1 MKSSIYALLI
11 AGLCGL
17 MSSAIAAPLI
27 ERIGAPLAHPW
38 GMDFLDDS
46 TVLVTERSGKLYK
59 INLADGTRQP
69 ITGLPDI
76 EARRQGGLLDI
87 AIATLDN
94 GPATVFFCYSKPVTG
109 GSVTAIEIGRAHV

>member
-1 MKSSIYALLI
+1 MKPFIYAVLI

-17 MSSAIAAPLI
+17 VNSAIAAPLI

-59 INLADGTRQP
+59 ISLADGSRQP

-76 EARRQGGLLDI
+76 EARR
-87 AIATLDN
+87 
-94 GPATVFFCYSKPVTG
+94 
-109 GSVTAIEIGRAHV
+109 